1 MNRQALILQ
10 ELQLA
15 PLWVRRELLQT
26 AADQPEETTALPAGT
41 ESGPGEEAQARHPLP
56 AVARAA
62 NKALA
67 PLIAPHETARAPHV
81 SVPIPP
87 KPKTIEPPIQ
97 DNGRAAAI
105 ATMDWNTL
113 QAAVAQCDAC
123 ALCKTRQQTVFGV
136 GNLQPDI
143 VVVGEAPGEEEDR
156 MGEPFVGRAGK
167 LLDNML
173 AAIGEKR
180 GERVYIANVLKCRP
194 PSNRNP
200 LPSEIAL
207 CAPYLQ
213 RQLELLAPKVI
224 LAAGRFAAQLLLD
237 TEAPLSALRSKPQQ
251 WRGIPVVVTYHPAY
265 LLRNLPDKS
274 KSWNDLLRLQEILH
288 SANHA
293 KSGDIN

>member
-1 MNRQALILQ
+1 MNRQALIME

-26 AADQPEETTALPAGT
+26 KADQPEEVTVHPVADAAV
-41 ESGPGEEAQARHPLP
+41 PGEEAHARHPLP

-67 PLIAPHETARAPHV
+67 PLIESKTSRAPHV
-81 SVPIPP
+81 PNIVPPTKKAVEQP
-87 KPKTIEPPIQ
+87 VQ
-97 DNGRAAAI
+97 DDARSLRIAA
-105 ATMDWNTL
+105 MDWNTL
-113 QAAVAQCDAC
+113 QSAVAECDAC
-123 ALCKTRQQTVFGV
+123 SLCKTRQQAVFGV
-136 GNLQPDI
+136 GNPHPTL

-156 MGEPFVGRAGK
+156 LGEPFVGRAGK

-173 AAIGEKR
+173 ATIGEMR

-200 LPSEIAL
+200 LPNEIGL

-213 RQLELLAPKVI
+213 RQLELLAPKAI
-224 LAAGRFAAQLLLD
+224 LAAGRFAAQQLLG
-237 TEAPLSALRSKPQQ
+237 TEAPLSALRGKPQQ
-251 WRGIPVVVTYHPAY
+251 WRGIPVIVTYHPAY

-274 KSWNDLLRLQEILH
+274 KSWDDLLRLRGILD
-288 SANHA
+288 SALNA
-293 KSGDIN
+293 KPDNIR

>member
-1 MNRQALILQ
+1 MNRRALIME

-15 PLWVRRELLQT
+15 PLWVRRELLL
-26 AADQPEETTALPAGT
+26 AEEAQPEEIPSHPVAEVAV
-41 ESGPGEEAQARHPLP
+41 PGEEVHARHPLP

-67 PLIAPHETARAPHV
+67 PLIEPKTSRAPHV
-81 SVPIPP
+81 PSIAPP
-87 KPKTIEPPIQ
+87 TKKAEEPAVQ
-97 DNGRAAAI
+97 DNARALRIAAL
-105 ATMDWNTL
+105 DWSTL
-113 QAAVAQCDAC
+113 QSAVAECDAC
-123 ALCKTRQQTVFGV
+123 ALCKTRQQAVFGV
-136 GNLQPDI
+136 GNPHPDL

-156 MGEPFVGRAGK
+156 QGEPFVGRAGK

-200 LPSEIAL
+200 LPNEIAL

-213 RQLELLAPKVI
+213 RQLELLAPKAI
-224 LAAGRFAAQLLLD
+224 LASGRFAAQLLLG
-237 TEAPLSALRSKPQQ
+237 TEAPLSALRGKPQQ
-251 WRGIPVVVTYHPAY
+251 WHGIPVIVTYHPAY

-274 KSWNDLLRLQEILH
+274 KSWDDLLRLKQILE
-288 SANHA
+288 SIPNTEP
-293 KSGDIN
+293 DNIN